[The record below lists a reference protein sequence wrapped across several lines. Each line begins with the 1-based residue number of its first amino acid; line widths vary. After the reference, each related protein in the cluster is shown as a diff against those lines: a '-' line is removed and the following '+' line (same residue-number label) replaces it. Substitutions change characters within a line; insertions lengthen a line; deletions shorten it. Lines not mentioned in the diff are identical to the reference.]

1 MDIDKPKPVADSD
14 SSDQEDEEVDPKIA
28 SLSTHE
34 LMLKLYVKMS
44 KIEEKRI
51 PRIKKSIKDLEAN
64 QVETNE
70 KIETIEEKQKIN
82 EDQIEKNR
90 EDNEATKES
99 INQIEFNQRNDKNE
113 IKAIADE
120 LDNKLDEKSD
130 KIMNFEERIK
140 KLESNKTPTENKE
153 EENKEL
159 NEIKNKINEMEKNKN
174 KKLKEMEEN
183 FRKTMDTKIKQLQ
196 QEIEKKDLEKGTAK
210 PIQSSLMEELRQA
223 EETNKENPSLN
234 FAAAVV
240 AVPEKSSISTN
251 ANPNAP
257 IRQPTGNRTRV
268 NKGEKTKYKSIP
280 LETPQAI
287 VKEAAT
293 NVGIC

>member
-1 MDIDKPKPVADSD
+1 MDLNQPKPVADSD

-34 LMLKLYVKMS
+34 LMIKLYVKMS

-70 KIETIEEKQKIN
+70 RIETIEEKQKYN
-82 EDQIEKNR
+82 EDQIEKNK
-90 EDNEATKES
+90 EDNEAMKES
-99 INQIEFNQRNDKNE
+99 MNQIKFNQRNDKNE
-113 IKAIADE
+113 VKAIADE

-159 NEIKNKINEMEKNKN
+159 NEIKS
-174 KKLKEMEEN
+174 KK
-183 FRKTMDTKIKQLQ
+183 
-196 QEIEKKDLEKGTAK
+196 
-210 PIQSSLMEELRQA
+210 
-223 EETNKENPSLN
+223 
-234 FAAAVV
+234 
-240 AVPEKSSISTN
+240 
-251 ANPNAP
+251 
-257 IRQPTGNRTRV
+257 
-268 NKGEKTKYKSIP
+268 
-280 LETPQAI
+280 
-287 VKEAAT
+287 
-293 NVGIC
+293 